1 MRGTAAVLGAGMW
14 LVARSA
20 LAGEPTPGAAP
31 SRSLPTDGDVA
42 FSYSRAADVKGCT
55 QPDEADVRFLIEGV
69 IHVTPFVPAGK
80 PAPYTVLVHVTGP
93 RAGVV
98 RAKIELRDAAGVSK
112 GTTSVEDRTCD
123 DAHMKLAAAIALLL
137 VPRPAAATPP
147 SAGTASEEE
156 GREAAKQEGSTP
168 AGAGSATDGAR
179 KEGASQGTTVPAG
192 TTAKVGARAGASA
205 TSAATPSGPGGPA
218 RQPVCKKL
226 LAGYC
231 LGVDIYSFAFALGGS
246 MSLGFTADPGAGMWA
261 SAEVRP
267 VEPFSIA
274 LDFRG
279 MFPSRVVAAEPTD
292 PTKPYDTP
300 KEPDVSAATAM
311 LVPCFRYWWLMG
323 CGVVHFGF
331 SMAQTPLELVGW
343 PVVGAGPRAGIEI
356 PFADRFF
363 VRAQGEVLFNFTD
376 SYVELVDV
384 NLTWRQKPFAGFIG
398 VGVGVALK

>member
-156 GREAAKQEGSTP
+156 GREAANQEGSTP

-179 KEGASQGTTVPAG
+179 KEGASQGTTAPAG

-246 MSLGFTADPGAGMWA
+246 MSLGFTADPGAGMWLN
-261 SAEVRP
+261 AEVRP

-274 LDFRG
+274 LELRG
-279 MFPSRVVAAEPTD
+279 LFPSRVVAVGPAKPGEPHG
-292 PTKPYDTP
+292 TP
-300 KEPDVSAATAM
+300 KEPLVSNATTL

-323 CGVVHFGF
+323 CAVGHLGF
-331 SMAQTPLELVGW
+331 SIAQTPAGFTGW
-343 PVVGAGPRAGIEI
+343 PVVGAGPRVGIDI
-356 PFADRFF
+356 PITDRFF
-363 VRAQGEVLFNFTD
+363 VRGQGDVLFNFTD
-376 SYVELVDV
+376 TGLYLVDENIKWQQNIV
-384 NLTWRQKPFAGFIG
+384 SGFIG
-398 VGVGVALK
+398 IGLGVALR